1 VKRFVIE
8 TWGCQMNVHDSE
20 KMAGILRHAG
30 YEPALSVEEAD
41 LVLLN
46 TCSVREKAAAK
57 VFGRLGQLRLVKKR
71 RPGMLLGVAGCVA
84 QMEGETIF
92 RRAPW
97 VDLVMGPRTLGR
109 LGEFLEEA
117 RREGRSLALAR
128 DDEPI
133 VFPSGTA
140 ARARG
145 PKAYVTV
152 MEGCNKSCAFC
163 IVPVTRGREVYR
175 EAGEIVAEAAAL
187 LRDGFVEIE
196 LLGQNVNSWHHDDLG
211 FGGLL
216 RMVDRLPGLRR
227 LRFTT
232 SHPGHLD
239 RTIMEAMRD
248 CPSVCNHLHL
258 PAQSGS
264 DRVLKAMRRG
274 YTRAKYLS
282 KLQFLRRV
290 VPGIAFSTDLIVGFP
305 GETEE
310 DFQATLELVREGR
323 FAQVYAFTY
332 SPRPGTRAAHA
343 PDAVPADVASQR
355 LQRLLALQDAIAAP
369 HSADL
374 VGRRLEVLVDGP
386 SRLDPTVASGRTRC
400 NRIVH
405 LTASVPA
412 GAFVEARITRA
423 HAHSL
428 TGEPIVPASAA

>member
-20 KMAGILRHAG
+20 KMAGLLRHAG
-30 YEPALSVEEAD
+30 YEPAPSAEEAD

-109 LGEFLEEA
+109 LGDFLEEA

-163 IVPVTRGREVYR
+163 IVPMTRGREVYR
-175 EAGEIVAEAAAL
+175 PAGEIVAEVEAL

-196 LLGQNVNSWHHDDLG
+196 LLGQNVNSWHHDGLG

-239 RTIMEAMRD
+239 RSIMEAMRD

-274 YTRAKYLS
+274 TTRAKYLS
-282 KLQFLRRV
+282 KIQFLRRA

-305 GETEE
+305 GETEG
-310 DFQATLELVREGR
+310 DFQATLDLVREAR

-343 PDAVPADVASQR
+343 HGAVPADMASER

-369 HSADL
+369 TSADL
-374 VGRRLEVLVDGP
+374 VGCRFEVLVDGP

-405 LTASVPA
+405 LTAPVPA

-428 TGEPIVPASAA
+428 TGEPIVPSAA